1 MRGPERRV
9 HSDDGK
15 MLGARGKMK
24 LLVRPE
30 LPGLQ
35 VWSPGS
41 HSDPPA
47 IVLDLRQVP
56 TQPQF
61 PHL

>member
-35 VWSPGS
+35 VWPLA
-41 HSDPPA
+41 HTL
-47 IVLDLRQVP
+47 I
-56 TQPQF
+56 
-61 PHL
+61 HLP